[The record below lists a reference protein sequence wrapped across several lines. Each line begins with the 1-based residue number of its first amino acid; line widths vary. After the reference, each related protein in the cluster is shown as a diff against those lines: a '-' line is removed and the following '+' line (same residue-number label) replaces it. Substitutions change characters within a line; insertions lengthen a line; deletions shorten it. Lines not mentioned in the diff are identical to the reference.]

1 MKKIFL
7 SVLGAALMFGCSTTS
22 KDIITST
29 ETIEPKPVLVK
40 EVKEVITPDW
50 VSAGSGVFQPSN
62 DEGKEVF
69 AGVGLTKYIEAS
81 EQI

>member
-29 ETIEPKPVLVK
+29 ETIEPKPVLLK
-40 EVKEVITPDW
+40 EAKEVITPDW
-50 VSAGSGVFQPSN
+50 VSAGSGVFQPTN
-62 DEGKEVF
+62 DEGTEVIV
-69 AGVGLTKYIEAS
+69 GVGLTKYIEAS
-81 EQI
+81 